1 MSHRQTRYLVVPAIA
16 VLLGAGAASQAMAQT
31 VVMQPAP
38 YTQTTSTVV
47 VAPTAPPPPQ
57 TEIVPAAPAGA
68 TVTTYWQPGHWNWNG
83 VSWVWANG
91 AYTQRVT
98 QPVSTATW
106 VPAQWVQQPTGGYA
120 WVEGHWQS

>member
-31 VVMQPAP
+31 VMMQPGQV
-38 YTQTTSTVV
+38 TQSTVV
-47 VAPTAPPPPQ
+47 VAPMAPPPPQ
-57 TEIVPAAPAGA
+57 TEIVPAAPVGA
-68 TVTTYWQPGHWNWNG
+68 TVTTFWQQGHWNWNG

-91 AYTQRVT
+91 AYEQRVT
-98 QPVSTATW
+98 QPVATAAW

-120 WVEGHWQS
+120 WIEGHWQS